1 MRLRPRAMPATM
13 PATEPV
19 MKPSIDSSIVTHRW
33 YQSDPSEVPS
43 VTQVQRRAA
52 MSDGFEKKKSSISL
66 VRASSSQPPR
76 KTTRIK

>member
-1 MRLRPRAMPATM
+1 MRLRPSAMPATM

-33 YQSDPSEVPS
+33 YHSDPSEVPS
-43 VTQVQRRAA
+43 VTQVYRRLA
-52 MSDGFEKKKSSISL
+52 MSVGLEKKNSSISL

-76 KTTRIK
+76 KTMRIR